1 MEAQPITISDGL
13 VIGILIGLTGMGGGA
28 MMTQFLILMAARLT
42 VAVGTDLFQMMFTKT
57 FGDWRHNRQ
66 ETVSYRLVLPLIM
79 GSLPGALLG
88 VRLLVIL
95 RDHFSISLEV
105 FLPRLVGGLL
115 TLVGFALLFRILLFR
130 RFSRCKRS
138 WVGM

>member
-1 MEAQPITISDGL
+1 
-13 VIGILIGLTGMGGGA
+13 MGGEA
-28 MMTQFLILMAARLT
+28 LMTQFLILMVVRPT

-105 FLPRLVGGLL
+105 FLPRLLGDLL

-130 RFSRCKRS
+130 RFSRGKRT
-138 WVGM
+138 WEGM